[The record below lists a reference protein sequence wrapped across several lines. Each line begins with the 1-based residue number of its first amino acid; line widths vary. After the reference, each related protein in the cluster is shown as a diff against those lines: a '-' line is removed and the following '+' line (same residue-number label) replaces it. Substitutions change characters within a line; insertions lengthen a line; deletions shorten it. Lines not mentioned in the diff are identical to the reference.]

1 MTGMVSVPWWV
12 AVVALLVAM
21 ASGGALAVVGVSWL
35 AAGQLTARR
44 QAGAQGDGDGGEG
57 Q

>member
-1 MTGMVSVPWWV
+1 MVSVPWWV

-21 ASGGALAVVGVSWL
+21 ASGAALAVVGVSWL